1 MPSRDEPRVSRVS
14 TDKITFTRTDDIA
27 REKVKRHD
35 HPSEQR
41 IGRIVI
47 DEILDESER
56 ITEPKKV
63 RTLIS

>member
-1 MPSRDEPRVSRVS
+1 M
-14 TDKITFTRTDDIA
+14 A

-56 ITEPKKV
+56 ITEPQKV